1 MFHEFPKFLVDHGW
15 NNSNG
20 KDQNDEIILNDQI
33 EDKKKDVDCMFP
45 RYVDLDILVDFMFCL
60 PFLVVFK
67 KFFQNLYG
75 IFIQSVELTF
85 NHNQLI

>member
-1 MFHEFPKFLVDHGW
+1 MFHESPKFLVDPRW

-20 KDQNDEIILNDQI
+20 KDQNFEIILNDQI
-33 EDKKKDVDCMFP
+33 EDEKKDVDCMFP

-67 KFFQNLYG
+67 NLFQNLFSIWHFYTVCG
-75 IFIQSVELTF
+75 TF
-85 NHNQLI
+85 F